1 MFKIFLAGLLLTI
14 MIGSLILALKES
26 DGKSRIRVMK
36 WFGFTSLCAFIAV
49 IILLLVTIFF

>member
-26 DGKSRIRVMK
+26 DGKSRIKVMK
-36 WFGFTSLCAFIAV
+36 WLGFTSLCASAAFV
-49 IILLLVTIFF
+49 VLVFVAIFF

>member
-1 MFKIFLAGLLLTI
+1 MFKLILAGVLLTV

-36 WFGFTSLCAFIAV
+36 WLGFTSLCASAAFV
-49 IILLLVTIFF
+49 ILLLITIFF